1 MKTTDIHQVDAFT
14 DQLFGGNPAGVVT
27 NADQLTD
34 EEMVKIAREM
44 NLSETAFVLQPTGEA
59 DVKLRFF
66 TPAAAEIKFCGHAT
80 VGALF
85 QLAQLSMFGLGKSGD
100 NAVRVETN
108 AGVLNMSVLNE
119 KAQVPR
125 VSFGAPAVK
134 MERYHLQGN
143 DFAEAFGVSQT
154 LINTDGTILVDRE
167 LNYVYVPTSSLEA
180 LGRQT
185 FDFTRVR
192 KHFGDEGVVVFCFF
206 SQETKEGNADLHARG
221 LAPNVGVDEDP
232 FTGSMQAGLVHAA
245 KQNKYIPAEQ
255 TTVITEQGHFIGR
268 PGFAVISHDL
278 KTDTIVVTAQA
289 TPVFSARI
297 ELP

>member
-134 MERYHLQGN
+134 
-143 DFAEAFGVSQT
+143 
-154 LINTDGTILVDRE
+154 
-167 LNYVYVPTSSLEA
+167 
-180 LGRQT
+180 
-185 FDFTRVR
+185 
-192 KHFGDEGVVVFCFF
+192 
-206 SQETKEGNADLHARG
+206 
-221 LAPNVGVDEDP
+221 
-232 FTGSMQAGLVHAA
+232 
-245 KQNKYIPAEQ
+245 
-255 TTVITEQGHFIGR
+255 
-268 PGFAVISHDL
+268 
-278 KTDTIVVTAQA
+278 
-289 TPVFSARI
+289 
-297 ELP
+297 